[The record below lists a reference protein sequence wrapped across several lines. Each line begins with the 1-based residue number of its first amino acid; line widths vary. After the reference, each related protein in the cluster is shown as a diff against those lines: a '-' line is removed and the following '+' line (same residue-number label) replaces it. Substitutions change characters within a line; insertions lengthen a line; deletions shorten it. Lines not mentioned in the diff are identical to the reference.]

1 MFSIFNKK
9 APMQADFS
17 GIGTDMHSHLLP
29 GIDDGSPDA
38 DMSRTLIS
46 GLKELGYQQFIATP
60 HVLSDMYPNDSDSIG
75 SAKGILEK
83 ALAANKEH
91 VPLHAAAEYYLDDHF
106 STLLDNKVPLLTL
119 KGNHVLIEFPF
130 VSPPYNYKEQIF
142 QLQLNGYQPV
152 LAHPERYTYFSN
164 RKEVYDELKGSG
176 CLFQTNLLSFTGY
189 YGRQTQE
196 LANYFV
202 KTGYIDLLGTDLHHE
217 RHLLALRSFGSHQ
230 TIINNLLQSGKL
242 LNPSW

>member
-17 GIGTDMHSHLLP
+17 GIRTDMHSHLLP

-38 DMSRTLIS
+38 DMSLTLII
-46 GLKELGYQQFIATP
+46 GLKELGYQKFIATP
-60 HVLSDMYPNDSDSIG
+60 HILSDMYPNDPDSIG
-75 SAKGILEK
+75 SAKGVLEK
-83 ALAANKEH
+83 ALEVNKEK

-119 KGNHVLIEFPF
+119 KDNYVLIEFPF

-189 YGRQTQE
+189 YGRQAQE

-202 KTGYIDLLGTDLHHE
+202 KTGYIDLVGTDLHHE
-217 RHLLALRSFGSHQ
+217 RHLQALRSFGSNQ
-230 TIINNLLQSGKL
+230 TIINNLLHSGKL

>member
-9 APMQADFS
+9 APIQADFS
-17 GIGTDMHSHLLP
+17 GIRTDMHSHLLP

-46 GLKELGYQQFIATP
+46 GLKELGYQKFIATP
-60 HVLSDMYPNDSDSIG
+60 HILSDMYPNDPDSIG
-75 SAKGILEK
+75 SAKGVLEK
-83 ALAANKEH
+83 ALVANKEI

-119 KGNHVLIEFPF
+119 KDNYVLIEFPF

-189 YGRQTQE
+189 YGRQAQE

-202 KTGYIDLLGTDLHHE
+202 KTGYIDLVGTDLHHE
-217 RHLLALRSFGSHQ
+217 RHLQALRSFGSSQ

>member
-1 MFSIFNKK
+1 
-9 APMQADFS
+9 MQADFS
-17 GIGTDMHSHLLP
+17 GIRTDMHSHLLP

-38 DMSRTLIS
+38 EMSRTLIN
-46 GLKELGYQQFIATP
+46 GLMELGYERFIATP
-60 HVLSDMYPNDSDSIG
+60 HILSDMYPNDPDSIS
-75 SAKGILEK
+75 SAKGILEN
-83 ALAANKEH
+83 ALAVNKEK

-189 YGRQTQE
+189 YGRQPQE

-202 KTGYIDLLGTDLHHE
+202 KAGYIDLLGTDLHHE
-217 RHLLALRSFGSHQ
+217 RHLQALRSFGSNQ
-230 TIINNLLQSGKL
+230 AIINNLLHSGKL